1 MRFIIFL
8 LIILITAC
16 GNEESKLTQPDIKL
30 SEAGIRLTKKVAS
43 LLDSGK
49 QEDAQGVLFAALDSA
64 EIKYNRIDRY
74 YIHSLLAEVMYYAA
88 MNEQGLL
95 SAEASLQQAI
105 ELNNDTFVGNS
116 FNLIGIIHLNADRY
130 YDARKAF
137 KKAINF
143 IPINQSNYLLSRADQ
158 VRNNLAEL
166 YLNINQPDSAMM
178 MAQSALKISLKQK
191 KHRAISFAYWGIGEA
206 HRLKNE
212 PEEAKKAFISGI
224 LACPPKETDVQLHLT
239 MGLLDIASM
248 QKDKIQILR
257 LCEKGDSLLKVIEE
271 HDFAR
276 SRYLEKKTA
285 SMLLLEDFRK
295 ATEAQRQ
302 LLELK
307 EEIRQNR
314 ELLNQRQLK
323 AYFNNE
329 KELFLA
335 NQSKENQAEELAT
348 NRKIQLILT
357 ALMLVL
363 VLLFYIFRRW
373 SIQKQRLQLYRF
385 EQEQLKIE
393 KQKELELLKERYSTL
408 ESERNRIARELH
420 DDIGSSMSAITI
432 FSEIAAKE
440 ILDNQN
446 KLKELNQRT
455 SEKAKEVSES
465 LSDLIWAIYSKN
477 DSWSS
482 LIDRIRNFSFEILTN
497 KGIEAKIEDD
507 FSLGEKLLPIE
518 LKKNLLLFC
527 KEAMNNI
534 SKYSKANLVFI
545 RFELRDK
552 RLFLSISDN
561 GIGFDPSTIGKGNG
575 LQSMQNRA
583 KALNGKMELIS
594 EPGKGTMIKL
604 SLPFENT
611 TQEEN
616 EYE

>member
-1 MRFIIFL
+1 MRLFFL
-8 LIILITAC
+8 LFTILLIAC
-16 GNEESKLTQPDIKL
+16 KGEESQLNQQDVKL
-30 SEAGIRLTKKVAS
+30 SEAGFFLTQKVAN

-49 QEDAQGVLFAALDSA
+49 QEEAQEVLFAALDSA
-64 EIKYNRIDRY
+64 DIKYNQIDRY

-95 SAEASLQQAI
+95 SAEASLQHAI
-105 ELNNDTFVGNS
+105 ELNNDTFIGNS

-130 YDARKAF
+130 TDAGIAF
-137 KKAINF
+137 NKAIKF
-143 IPINQSNYLLSRADQ
+143 IPINQKNYLLSRADQ

-166 YLNINQPDSAMM
+166 YLNINQPDSAMI
-178 MAQSALKISLKQK
+178 MAQSALEISLNQK
-191 KHRAISFAYWGIGEA
+191 KYRAICFAYWGIGKA

-212 PEEAKKAFISGI
+212 PEKAKKAFISGI
-224 LACPPKETDVQLHLT
+224 SVCPPKETDVLLHLT

-248 QKDKIQILR
+248 QKDKIQILQ
-257 LCEKGDSLLKVIEE
+257 LCEKGDSLLTILEE

-285 SMLLLEDFRK
+285 ALLVLGEFKK
-295 ATEAQRQ
+295 ATEAQQQ

-329 KELFLA
+329 KQLFIA
-335 NQSKENQAEELAT
+335 NQSKEKQAEELAN
-348 NRKIQLILT
+348 NRKIQIILS
-357 ALMLVL
+357 ALMFVL
-363 VLLFYIFRRW
+363 ILLFYIFRRW

-408 ESERNRIARELH
+408 ENERNRIARELH

-440 ILDNQN
+440 IHDDQS
-446 KLKELNQRT
+446 KLKDLNQRT

-507 FSLGEKLLPIE
+507 FNLGNKLLPID

-534 SKYSKANLVFI
+534 SKYSKANLAFI
-545 RFELRDK
+545 RFELRDGW
-552 RLFLSISDN
+552 LHLNISDN
-561 GIGFDPSTIGKGNG
+561 GIGFDPGTIGKGNG
-575 LQSMQNRA
+575 LQSMHNRA

-594 EPGKGTMIKL
+594 APGKGTMIKL

-611 TQEEN
+611 IQEE
-616 EYE
+616 Y